1 MQPGLEPYLAGRI
14 RRRRVGLGKVE
25 PAEEGGPEM
34 SKFMHTLD
42 PHDNPVQYDGYDGD
56 YTDEPDPVNE

>member
-1 MQPGLEPYLAGRI
+1 M
-14 RRRRVGLGKVE
+14 GLGEVE

-42 PHDNPVQYDGYDGD
+42 PHDNPVQYDGYDGE